1 MLDKNDQ
8 VIARLGKLD
17 NPSEMGLEPY
27 PHHFKRS
34 HDSESLKA
42 NKESLL
48 KSEEKISL
56 QVVWFVLI
64 AKARCALCTLKT
76 VSGVYK
82 SFVRRIF

>member
-1 MLDKNDQ
+1 MHISFRQAKGNNHRRSIMLDKNDQ

-17 NPSEMGLEPY
+17 KLREMGLEPY

-48 KSEEKISL
+48 KSEEKIS
-56 QVVWFVLI
+56 FVSD
-64 AKARCALCTLKT
+64 T
-76 VSGVYK
+76 
-82 SFVRRIF
+82 